1 MSGWQ
6 TALVALVPSIGVGLI
21 FWLAIRAMLNADATE
36 RRVEAELRMAE
47 RAARGE
53 KDGTP
58 DA

>member
-21 FWLAIRAMLNADATE
+21 FWLAIRTMLNADAKE
-36 RRVEAELRMAE
+36 RRVEAELQAAE

-53 KDGTP
+53 KG
-58 DA
+58 